1 MKILIVVSHPESTE
15 ALIGLASAC
24 SRHNQ
29 NYLVFFTGDG
39 VKLLESNEVVD
50 AISDAERA
58 VVCEYSWAKH
68 FANKKA
74 PIEEGSQTDHSAMVS
89 TVSKVVSL

>member
-15 ALIGLASAC
+15 ALIGLTSAC
-24 SRHNQ
+24 SRRNQ
-29 NYLVFFTGDG
+29 NFLCFFTGDG

-50 AISDAERA
+50 AISNAERA

-68 FANKKA
+68 FADKKA
-74 PIEEGSQTDHSAMVS
+74 PIEEGSQTDHSAMMS